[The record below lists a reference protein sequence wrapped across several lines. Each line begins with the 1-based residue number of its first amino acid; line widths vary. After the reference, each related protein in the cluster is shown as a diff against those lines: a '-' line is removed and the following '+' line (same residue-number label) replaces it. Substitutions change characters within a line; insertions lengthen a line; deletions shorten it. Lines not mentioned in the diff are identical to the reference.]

1 MLANIQ
7 DLTSVKNHLL
17 NNEINEAKS
26 LLARKQAAFKDATRA
41 AKVTLETL
49 PWDDR
54 GTSLIPEDVTVKQG
68 EQMLAL
74 QATQNGD
81 CLFNAASILFFVTR
95 SLLNYF

>member
-41 AKVTLETL
+41 AKTLETL
-49 PWDDR
+49 PRDDC